1 MMVLDRPRTSPF
13 GRKSKANVA
22 LKLAKI
28 VKMVAFLAA
37 KQVREELWPV
47 EQGPVVMARWSPE
60 QRLQQGV
67 TAL

>member
-13 GRKSKANVA
+13 GRKSKASLA

-28 VKMVAFLAA
+28 VKMEAFLAA
-37 KQVREELWPV
+37 KQVREELWPAK
-47 EQGPVVMARWSPE
+47 QGPVAMARWSPE